1 MTVSFYINK
10 NDIQELS
17 YLEENFMLIPFD
29 EETRNKAVVIECFNT
44 IDEIKR
50 LLNQFRLD
58 IRFVPNTN
66 FIQVNIDYLKFDKIK
81 EYLKF

>member
-50 LLNQFRLD
+50 RLD

>member
-17 YLEENFMLIPFD
+17 YLEENFMIIPFD
-29 EETRNKAVVIECFNT
+29 TETRSKAVVIECFNT
-44 IDEIKR
+44 TDEIKR
-50 LLNQFRLD
+50 RLD
-58 IRFVPNTN
+58 VRSVPNTN

-81 EYLKF
+81 EYLRF

>member
-17 YLEENFMLIPFD
+17 YLEENFMIIPFD
-29 EETRNKAVVIECFNT
+29 AETRSKAVVIECFNT
-44 IDEIKR
+44 TDEIKR
-50 LLNQFRLD
+50 RLD
-58 IRFVPNTN
+58 VRSVPNTN

-81 EYLKF
+81 EYLRF

>member
-17 YLEENFMLIPFD
+17 YLEENFMIIPFD
-29 EETRNKAVVIECFNT
+29 PETRNKAVIIECFNT
-44 IDEIKR
+44 PDEIKR
-50 LLNQFRLD
+50 RLD
-58 IRFVPNTN
+58 VRSVPNTN

-81 EYLKF
+81 EYLRF

>member
-17 YLEENFMLIPFD
+17 YLEENFMIIPFD
-29 EETRNKAVVIECFNT
+29 TETRSKAIVIECFNT
-44 IDEIKR
+44 TDEIKR
-50 LLNQFRLD
+50 RLD
-58 IRFVPNTN
+58 VRSVPNTN

-81 EYLKF
+81 EYLRF

>member
-29 EETRNKAVVIECFNT
+29 AETRNKAVVIECFNT

-50 LLNQFRLD
+50 RLD

>member
-17 YLEENFMLIPFD
+17 YLEENFMVISL
-29 EETRNKAVVIECFNT
+29 EEIRNNAVVIECFIST
-44 IDEIKR
+44 DEIKR
-50 LLNQFRLD
+50 RLD
-58 IRFVPNTN
+58 IRHERSVPNTN

-81 EYLKF
+81 EYLRF

>member
-17 YLEENFMLIPFD
+17 YLEENFMIIPFD
-29 EETRNKAVVIECFNT
+29 VETRNKAIVIECFNT
-44 IDEIKR
+44 TDEIKR
-50 LLNQFRLD
+50 RLD
-58 IRFVPNTN
+58 VRSVPNTN
-66 FIQVNIDYLKFDKIK
+66 FIQVNIDYLKFNKIK